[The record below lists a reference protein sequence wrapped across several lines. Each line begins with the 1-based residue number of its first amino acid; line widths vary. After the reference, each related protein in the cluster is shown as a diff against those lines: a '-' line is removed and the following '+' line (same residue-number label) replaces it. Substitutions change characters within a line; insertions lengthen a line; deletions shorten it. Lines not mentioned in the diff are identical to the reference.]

1 MVFPGMGFMDMLA
14 VFLQG
19 GKAHLALLAVTGIFN
34 VCCPETQQKPERA
47 KKSREKNRRIKREIY
62 RGRKKKG
69 KKCYFPSEN

>member
-1 MVFPGMGFMDMLA
+1 MDMLV

-47 KKSREKNRRIKREIY
+47 KKSREKK
-62 RGRKKKG
+62 
-69 KKCYFPSEN
+69 